1 MSQPVPPSPNPDNP
15 PSDPNDPSPP
25 QDPERQAAEARLKG
39 LIKETILEVITEH
52 DAAPPKN
59 KGGKIDI
66 LDMLFKP
73 SKK

>member
-1 MSQPVPPSPNPDNP
+1 MSQPAPPSPSPDNP
-15 PSDPNDPSPP
+15 PSDPNQPSNPP

-59 KGGKIDI
+59 KGGKVDI
-66 LDMLFKP
+66 LEMLFGA
-73 SKK
+73 KK